1 MNNFKLNND
10 FFLHKQM
17 KLALVFLLAF
27 VATSYQQ
34 RFQYRMPWK
43 SNNYDVDDSYYQ
55 PRRFPDAYYNDYYSN
70 PLARQQP
77 FVVIILFIRWQ
88 FF

>member
-1 MNNFKLNND
+1 
-10 FFLHKQM
+10 M

-43 SNNYDVDDSYYQ
+43 PSNNYDLDDSYYQ
-55 PRRFPDAYYNDYYSN
+55 PRRSFPDAYYNDYYSN
-70 PLARQQP
+70 PLARLQP
-77 FVVIILFIRWQ
+77 FGVSKKKNSK
-88 FF
+88 